1 MEKTFP
7 RRKDWEVVA
16 DVLMSDVIQM
26 TDPRQGDVE
35 KKEVLLNFVMYHQQE
50 DLAALMLLL
59 SHKKLGV
66 SQSDNVAVDP
76 EILAL

>member
-1 MEKTFP
+1 
-7 RRKDWEVVA
+7 
-16 DVLMSDVIQM
+16 
-26 TDPRQGDVE
+26 VE